1 MFHVDGPR
9 ELSQRLIYIYIY
21 AAVWSHLG
29 CEVLGVPASDCDI
42 DKFDE
47 YLQCGDYGTVA
58 ERSCERD
65 IV

>member
-1 MFHVDGPR
+1 MFHPNGPR
-9 ELSQRLIYIYIY
+9 ELSQRLIY
-21 AAVWSHLG
+21 VQLLG
-29 CEVLGVPASDCDI
+29 RISPASDCDI
-42 DKFDE
+42 DKLDV